1 MTIDRDHLV
10 AIFEGLGRKLAKPTT
25 VCLIGSSPGI
35 ASGQPDRQSVV
46 VDVWR
51 QSSSYDETELRKAC
65 QEVGILFDPK
75 GELDPGAI
83 CFQIIRP
90 GIVDL
95 PSSFEVESLGQYG
108 NLAVVMPAPALLS
121 AAKLVRG
128 KPRDIEDV
136 VWWIKERAL
145 RLEEIK
151 AAIASLPHASQRV
164 AASENV
170 VLVDLVVAKDHK

>member
-95 PSSFEVESLGQYG
+95 PSSFEVESIGPVRQSCG
-108 NLAVVMPAPALLS
+108 RDAGTRLAVSGEAGEGE
-121 AAKLVRG
+121 AARHRRRG
-128 KPRDIEDV
+128 
-136 VWWIKERAL
+136 
-145 RLEEIK
+145 
-151 AAIASLPHASQRV
+151 
-164 AASENV
+164 
-170 VLVDLVVAKDHK
+170 LVD